1 MCCHWAVAGRTLCF
15 VVYVRFVSPTHKCRR
30 IPVQEIFSCY
40 TAFFSTLFVFVFL
53 FLFTKQFALLVGIFT
68 VVCFAVGGSA
78 RVAALF
84 CCSVVF
90 FALPFNLGIDINLWQ
105 LVLLFLFISSPIPY
119 HFGTQNIRMYVALL
133 LVFRCTRSGLLLPF
147 SFSPSFAFFYCPFK
161 DLIYAPFVHPS
172 TPCPSVPLTM

>member
-1 MCCHWAVAGRTLCF
+1 MCWRWAVAGRTLCCVVCVRFGPSTLKCRWVPVPKKLSRSNAFFPYSFPVFFDILCPKQFSF
-15 VVYVRFVSPTHKCRR
+15 VVAIFV
-30 IPVQEIFSCY
+30 
-40 TAFFSTLFVFVFL
+40 
-53 FLFTKQFALLVGIFT
+53 
-68 VVCFAVGGSA
+68 VVCVRSGGSA

-161 DLIYAPFVHPS
+161 EFIYAPFVHPS
-172 TPCPSVPLTM
+172 TPWPSVPVTM

>member
-15 VVYVRFVSPTHKCRR
+15 VVYVRFVSPAYKCRR

-53 FLFTKQFALLVGIFT
+53 FLFTKQFALLVDIFT

-78 RVAALF
+78 RGAALF

-90 FALPFNLGIDINLWQ
+90 FALPFSLGIETNL
-105 LVLLFLFISSPIPY
+105 
-119 HFGTQNIRMYVALL
+119 
-133 LVFRCTRSGLLLPF
+133 
-147 SFSPSFAFFYCPFK
+147 
-161 DLIYAPFVHPS
+161 
-172 TPCPSVPLTM
+172 